1 MKERMITA
9 IIIIAVVLPPLLYG
23 SWLLDLLIFAFAS
36 VGADEILK
44 VRQKKTPV
52 WVLLG
57 FIMMMIILF
66 LLPNNLLLVGLIVS
80 LILLYFMTICFSWFS
95 IDDVGLVYC
104 MMNIVVM
111 AVKCISQIY
120 KISPLIM
127 MFILLA
133 TYLTDTGAY
142 FCGYFFGKHKLNPR
156 ISPKK
161 TIEGSIGGWILGAVG
176 SFLFAYFYL
185 ADILPLEVIVCGSVL
200 MPIIGQI
207 GDLALSAIKRHYQV
221 KDFGKIFPGH
231 GGVLDRI
238 DSLLFNLLLFYILMI
253 GMMI

>member
-23 SWLLDLLIFAFAS
+23 SWLLDLLIFAFVS

>member
-23 SWLLDLLIFAFAS
+23 SWLLDLLIFAFVS

-133 TYLTDTGAY
+133 TYLTDTGTY

>member
-23 SWLLDLLIFAFAS
+23 SWLLDLLIFAFVS

-161 TIEGSIGGWILGAVG
+161 TIEGSIGGWILGAIG